1 MLPVGLS
8 INSVNNQLIIK
19 KGLKMEYHCGICIK
33 ENNWI
38 ANSYNSIVVV
48 AADSY
53 DNKLSFFIKI
63 FNKEENINNNVKEI
77 KFGSAVFFTSEKES
91 IIDLYDIDCLFNQGY
106 NTFKAEG
113 LCLNYN
119 TYYGKLEIWIE
130 DQKKFRFFLFKKIIS
145 DAEKELMNS
154 LYKGRLYESHLNTI
168 PQITAENLQNIIQEE
183 KKEIEDYDI
192 ADLVK
197 ELKISFYADKFYEKT
212 DKPESYNLN
221 ELYTFKSTKYEK
233 NKFDTYLIEI
243 LNLGRHIIG
252 EYDGWFYAREEAK
265 KDVENRTN
273 NIPFIKSNILRN
285 YSKSE
290 HLNYR
295 VRSRLSKLIFPL
307 YKLLTISGEPIEL
320 KKDNFNSVTDGFIFR
335 HSSSTKDV
343 LLSDIHW
350 QNKSLKEFNYNTLKR
365 MMYKSFDQNNML
377 KEWCIPFPVNLN
389 SKG

>member
-1 MLPVGLS
+1 
-8 INSVNNQLIIK
+8 
-19 KGLKMEYHCGICIK
+19 MEYHCGICIK

-130 DQKKFRFFLFKKIIS
+130 DQKKFRFFLLKKIIS
-145 DAEKELMNS
+145 DTEKELMNS

-197 ELKISFYADKFYEKT
+197 ELKISFYADKFYE
-212 DKPESYNLN
+212 
-221 ELYTFKSTKYEK
+221 
-233 NKFDTYLIEI
+233 
-243 LNLGRHIIG
+243 
-252 EYDGWFYAREEAK
+252 
-265 KDVENRTN
+265 
-273 NIPFIKSNILRN
+273 
-285 YSKSE
+285 
-290 HLNYR
+290 
-295 VRSRLSKLIFPL
+295 
-307 YKLLTISGEPIEL
+307 ISM
-320 KKDNFNSVTDGFIFR
+320 S
-335 HSSSTKDV
+335 
-343 LLSDIHW
+343 
-350 QNKSLKEFNYNTLKR
+350 
-365 MMYKSFDQNNML
+365 
-377 KEWCIPFPVNLN
+377 
-389 SKG
+389 

>member
-1 MLPVGLS
+1 
-8 INSVNNQLIIK
+8 
-19 KGLKMEYHCGICIK
+19 MEYHCGICIK
-33 ENNWI
+33 ENKWI

-130 DQKKFRFFLFKKIIS
+130 DQKKFRFFLLKKIIS

>member
-1 MLPVGLS
+1 
-8 INSVNNQLIIK
+8 
-19 KGLKMEYHCGICIK
+19 
-33 ENNWI
+33 
-38 ANSYNSIVVV
+38 
-48 AADSY
+48 
-53 DNKLSFFIKI
+53 
-63 FNKEENINNNVKEI
+63 
-77 KFGSAVFFTSEKES
+77 
-91 IIDLYDIDCLFNQGY
+91 
-106 NTFKAEG
+106 
-113 LCLNYN
+113 
-119 TYYGKLEIWIE
+119 
-130 DQKKFRFFLFKKIIS
+130 
-145 DAEKELMNS
+145 MNS